1 MAATIAQHHEQYC
14 ISKEEKMIAGLHS
27 DEAFMKEALKQAQ
40 YAFEENEVP
49 VGAVVVCENK
59 IISRAYNQVEK
70 LNDVTAHAEIL
81 AITAA
86 ENFLGTK
93 YLAGCKLYVTLE
105 PCVMCAGATYWS
117 QVDEI
122 IYGASDKKRGY
133 SNLAPEAL
141 HPKVKVKSG
150 IMAEECSSLVSAFF
164 SQMRQKKK

>member
-1 MAATIAQHHEQYC
+1 
-14 ISKEEKMIAGLHS
+14 MIPGLHS

-86 ENFLGTK
+86 ENYLGTK
-93 YLAGCKLYVTLE
+93 YLTGCKLYVTLE
-105 PCVMCAGATYWS
+105 PCTMCAGATYWS
-117 QVDEI
+117 QLDEI
-122 IYGASDKKRGY
+122 IYGASDEKRGY
-133 SNLAPEAL
+133 AHLAPKAI
-141 HPKVKVKSG
+141 HPKAKITKG
-150 IMAEECSSLVSAFF
+150 ILADECSSLVTDFF
-164 SQMRQKKK
+164 KRMRDRGA

>member
-1 MAATIAQHHEQYC
+1 
-14 ISKEEKMIAGLHS
+14 MIPGLHS

-86 ENFLGTK
+86 ENYLGTK

-105 PCVMCAGATYWS
+105 PCAMCAGATYWS
-117 QVDEI
+117 QLDEI
-122 IYGASDKKRGY
+122 IFGASDDKRGY
-133 SNLAPEAL
+133 SKMAPNAT
-141 HPKVKVKSG
+141 HPKAIVTPG
-150 IMAEECSSLVSAFF
+150 ILANECRELITNFF
-164 SQMRQKKK
+164 KQMRG

>member
-1 MAATIAQHHEQYC
+1 
-14 ISKEEKMIAGLHS
+14 MIPGLHS

-40 YAFEENEVP
+40 YAFEEHEVP

-93 YLAGCKLYVTLE
+93 YLSGCKLYVTLE
-105 PCVMCAGATYWS
+105 PCTMCAGATYWS
-117 QVDEI
+117 QLDEV
-122 IYGASDKKRGY
+122 IYGASDEKRGY
-133 SNLAPEAL
+133 SQLAPKAT
-141 HPKVKVKSG
+141 HPKAKITSG
-150 IMAEECSSLVSAFF
+150 ILADECSSLVIDFF
-164 SQMRQKKK
+164 KRMREKGA

>member
-1 MAATIAQHHEQYC
+1 
-14 ISKEEKMIAGLHS
+14 MIPGLHS

-86 ENFLGTK
+86 ENYLGTK

-105 PCVMCAGATYWS
+105 PCTMCAGATYWS
-117 QVDEI
+117 QLDEV
-122 IYGASDKKRGY
+122 IYGASDDKRGY
-133 SNLAPEAL
+133 TALAPKAT
-141 HPKVKVKSG
+141 HPKAKITKGVL
-150 IMAEECSSLVSAFF
+150 AEACGDLITGFF
-164 SQMRQKKK
+164 KLMREK

>member
-1 MAATIAQHHEQYC
+1 
-14 ISKEEKMIAGLHS
+14 MIPGLHS

-86 ENFLGTK
+86 ENYLGTK

-105 PCVMCAGATYWS
+105 PCTMCAGATYWS
-117 QVDEI
+117 QLDEV
-122 IYGASDKKRGY
+122 IYGASDDKRGF
-133 SNLAPEAL
+133 SKLAPNAT
-141 HPKVKVKSG
+141 HPKAKITKG
-150 IMAEECSSLVSAFF
+150 ILATECSELVTSFF
-164 SQMRQKKK
+164 KQIRNKG

>member
-1 MAATIAQHHEQYC
+1 
-14 ISKEEKMIAGLHS
+14 MIPGLHS

-81 AITAA
+81 AITGA
-86 ENFLGTK
+86 ENYLGTK

-105 PCVMCAGATYWS
+105 PCTMCAGDTYWS
-117 QVDEI
+117 QLDEV
-122 IYGASDKKRGY
+122 IYGARDNKRGY
-133 SNLAPEAL
+133 SEIAPNAM
-141 HPKVKVKSG
+141 HPKAIITNG
-150 IMAEECSSLVSAFF
+150 ILATECSELVTSFF
-164 SQMRQKKK
+164 KQMRNK

>member
-1 MAATIAQHHEQYC
+1 
-14 ISKEEKMIAGLHS
+14 MIPGLHS

-86 ENFLGTK
+86 ENYLGTK
-93 YLAGCKLYVTLE
+93 YLSGCKLYVTLE
-105 PCVMCAGATYWS
+105 PCTMCAGATYWS
-117 QVDEI
+117 QLDEV
-122 IYGASDKKRGY
+122 IYGASDEKRGY
-133 SNLAPEAL
+133 SQLAPKAI
-141 HPKVKVKSG
+141 HPKAKITYG
-150 IMAEECSSLVSAFF
+150 ILANECSALVTDFF
-164 SQMRQKKK
+164 KRMRDKG

>member
-1 MAATIAQHHEQYC
+1 
-14 ISKEEKMIAGLHS
+14 MIPGLHS
-27 DEAFMKEALKQAQ
+27 DEAFMKEALKQAR

-86 ENFLGTK
+86 ENYLGSK

-105 PCVMCAGATYWS
+105 PCTMCAGATYWS
-117 QVDEI
+117 QLDEI
-122 IYGASDKKRGY
+122 IYGATDEKRGY
-133 SNLAPEAL
+133 SQLAPNAM
-141 HPKVKVKSG
+141 HPKAKISKG
-150 IMAEECSSLVSAFF
+150 ILAEECSSLVTDFF
-164 SQMRQKKK
+164 KRMREKG